1 MKKTTCLFILA
12 LLLGNCNFLLAQNS
26 SPDATENS
34 LSSPLMMLRR
44 GPREESKNENSQ
56 RTLELAAQEHER
68 QATEPN
74 DDPVD
79 VENQKGPKSTQEN
92 PKTPA
97 ANKAPQPRYN
107 INRTGL
113 LPNRTAPQL
122 ATEALSNIR
131 NRNSAF
137 TIYKSPEYFEFKFRN
152 KRARALQIEL
162 GKIKQAQ
169 IVHTQIANKEKWIQ
183 FITTITKLG
192 SMLAESKYSFIG
204 AVERF
209 NSTAQPSTRIQNM
222 KRYLSQLKQKIETAD
237 TQHANLT
244 GNDATQIKNNLLSQI
259 DLTKQMLDDLNY
271 NFVIGSGAAGAA
283 GYAIPAAI
291 HAAFC
296 KSAIPLSL
304 ICPAAVPFTLAAG
317 TIAAIG
323 SYAYLKE
330 GRNQLYRQSLSDME
344 ASTTRIRTIREENRS
359 RNITVEHT
367 ANLTLWLTTELT
379 QFTRTLRGTR

>member
-1 MKKTTCLFILA
+1 MKKIISLLILILA
-12 LLLGNCNFLLAQNS
+12 AGNYHLLLAQS
-26 SPDATENS
+26 DSTDATENS
-34 LSSPLMMLRR
+34 FSSPLMMLRR
-44 GPREESKNENSQ
+44 DPREESKKKTDQ
-56 RTLELAAQEHER
+56 ATLEPAAQEHER

-79 VENQKGPKSTQEN
+79 AEKQKGL
-92 PKTPA
+92 
-97 ANKAPQPRYN
+97 QPRYN
-107 INRTGL
+107 INRT
-113 LPNRTAPQL
+113 NSSQSRIAPKL
-122 ATEALSNIR
+122 ETTTSNNSR
-131 NRNSAF
+131 NRNGSF
-137 TIYKSPEYFEFKFRN
+137 TILNNQSASEYFESRFRN
-152 KRARALQIEL
+152 KRARALQTEL
-162 GKIKQAQ
+162 ARVKQAE
-169 IVHTQIANKEKWIQ
+169 IVRTQIANKEKWIQ

-192 SMLAESKYSFIG
+192 SMLAESKYSFIT
-204 AVERF
+204 AAQRF
-209 NSTAQPSTRIQNM
+209 NSNGQPSSTRIENM
-222 KRYLSQLKQKIETAD
+222 KRYLSQLKQRIERAD

-244 GNDATQIKNNLLSQI
+244 GNDAIQIKNNLLSQI

-344 ASTTRIRTIREENRS
+344 ASTARIQALRERNRS
-359 RNITVEHT
+359 SNITVEHT
-367 ANLTLWLTTELT
+367 ANLTLWLTAELT
-379 QFTRTLRGTR
+379 QFTRTLRENR